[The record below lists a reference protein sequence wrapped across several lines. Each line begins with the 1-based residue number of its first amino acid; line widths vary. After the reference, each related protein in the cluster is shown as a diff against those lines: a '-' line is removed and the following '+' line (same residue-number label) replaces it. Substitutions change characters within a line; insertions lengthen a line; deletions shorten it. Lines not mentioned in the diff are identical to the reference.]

1 MSSNSNITKPSTTP
15 ASSTGGDPKL
25 LPPQIVEK
33 LKKWAKK
40 DISKDEDIEE
50 GGVKLDQCSDTE
62 EGGVKL

>member
-1 MSSNSNITKPSTTP
+1 MPTISNKTKPSTIP

-25 LPPQIVEK
+25 LPPHIVEK

-40 DISKDEDIEE
+40 DIANDEDTEE

>member
-1 MSSNSNITKPSTTP
+1 MPTNSDKTKPSTTTP
-15 ASSTGGDPKL
+15 ASGTGGDPKL
-25 LPPQIVEK
+25 LPPKIVSK

-40 DISKDEDIEE
+40 DAADEDTEE